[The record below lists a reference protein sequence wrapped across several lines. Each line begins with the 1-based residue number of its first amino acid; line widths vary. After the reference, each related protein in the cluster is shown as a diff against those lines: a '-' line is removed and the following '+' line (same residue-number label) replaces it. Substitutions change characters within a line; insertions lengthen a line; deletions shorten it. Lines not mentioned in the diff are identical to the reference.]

1 HNLIRGLSPYP
12 AAFSTITDSTKEIDM
27 KIYGAVPVEQS
38 KGNINQDAVGKILTD
53 KKSFIHV
60 ICSDG
65 HLALEEIQLAGKKR
79 MKVKDF
85 LLGFRDIE
93 KFRFI

>member
-1 HNLIRGLSPYP
+1 
-12 AAFSTITDSTKEIDM
+12 M
-27 KIYGAVPVEQS
+27 KISGAVPVEQS
-38 KGNINQDAVGKILTD
+38 KGNINQDAVGKIITD